1 MKCDCFHTAK
11 SLQQCPTLCVPG
23 IGKWFPGGSDGKASA
38 YNAGD
43 PGSIPGL
50 GRSPGEG
57 NGNPLQYSCQENP
70 MNGGACQVTVHGV
83 AKNRTQ
89 LSNFTSL
96 PPRKSNCF
104 HTYKNVFLKLIII
117 TCIIYLS
124 LFYFK
129 SNTFVNCQFF
139 FKCSNIPNTSLF
151 PFVPLKTFHS
161 PPSFFPVQTGCS
173 LSLMNSYFHRI
184 SFLCPPILNSLF
196 SSYCVFFFTDF
207 LLCFMQA
214 KPSEAFYERTHK
226 T

>member
-83 AKNRTQ
+83 AKNRTR

-139 FKCSNIPNTSLF
+139 FQMFKHTKYFIVSICSSQNLPQ
-151 PFVPLKTFHS
+151 
-161 PPSFFPVQTGCS
+161 PS
-173 LSLMNSYFHRI
+173 I
-184 SFLCPPILNSLF
+184 LF
-196 SSYCVFFFTDF
+196 SSLDWLLSKPNEQLFSQNLFSLPSYIEFFVFFILCLF
-207 LLCFMQA
+207 L
-214 KPSEAFYERTHK
+214 Y
-226 T
+226 